1 MNIYIS
7 NLSFDVNDSDLREL
21 FEEYGNV
28 SSAKVITDK
37 FSGKSRGFGFVEMNN
52 DEEGQKAI
60 EELNQA
66 EYDGKVINVSVA
78 KPREERPERKRS
90 FGGGGGDRGGFG
102 GGNRGGGGGNRGG
115 GGFGGGNRGGGGG
128 YGGGNRGGGD
138 RGGDRGGYNRSY

>member
-21 FEEYGNV
+21 FEEYGAV

-37 FSGKSRGFGFVEMNN
+37 FSGKSRGFGFVEMDN

-60 EELNQA
+60 DELNQA

-78 KPREERPERKRS
+78 KPREERPDRKRS
-90 FGGGGGDRGGFG
+90 FGGGGGGSRGGFG
-102 GGNRGGGGGNRGG
+102 GGGGGNRGG
-115 GGFGGGNRGGGGG
+115 FGGGGNRGGGF
-128 YGGGNRGGGD
+128 GGNRGGGGGD
-138 RGGDRGGYNRSY
+138 RGGDRGGYNRY

>member
-21 FEEYGNV
+21 FEEYGAV

-37 FSGKSRGFGFVEMNN
+37 FSGKSRGFGFVEMNS

-78 KPREERPERKRS
+78 KPREERPDRKRS
-90 FGGGGGDRGGFG
+90 FGGGGGGGGFG
-102 GGNRGGGGGNRGG
+102 GNRSGGGGGNRGG
-115 GGFGGGNRGGGGG
+115 GGGFGGNRSGGGGG
-128 YGGGNRGGGD
+128 GDRGGS
-138 RGGDRGGYNRSY
+138 RSGGDRGGYNRY